1 MEGLAA
7 DTGISKKTLYAYF
20 GGKKELVDE
29 IVKTSQKEVA
39 DAQNELLEK
48 AEKPVERLMAIF
60 LPILKVSSRMD
71 KIFYDDLARYYPE
84 VWKTVE
90 ETRRQRMQQVA
101 EMIQGKM
108 DTSLSKKFSP
118 AVIGNLIMTSL
129 SSFATPSNIIRLG
142 IKPQEAIRLFFNTV
156 VMGLLDE
163 NERAELRAKMEEI
176 EIENENQ

>member
-1 MEGLAA
+1 
-7 DTGISKKTLYAYF
+7 
-20 GGKKELVDE
+20 
-29 IVKTSQKEVA
+29 
-39 DAQNELLEK
+39 LLEK